1 MRTLSD
7 PELAR
12 LCDLFARHMGL
23 SFPKERWDSLDSALA
38 AASRR
43 FKFGDPRAFAAW
55 LLSSP
60 LHRQQVEVLAGYLTI
75 GETYFFRDPRT
86 LDVAQKELFSPL
98 VAARRWRQRRLR
110 IWSAGCSSGE
120 EPYTLAILLDRM
132 LPEIARWNITILA
145 TDLNPDALGKGVA
158 GRYGKWS
165 FRATPSWFREQ
176 YFESSREDEFRVI
189 DRVRRMVS
197 FAYLNL
203 ADDRYPSL
211 ITNTN
216 AMDVIFCRNVL
227 MYFTPDVAREVAS
240 KLERSLADD
249 GWLILGPAESLP
261 RGFLHLKPVS
271 FGGVVAYRKHVRQ
284 QAAPPSRAAG
294 RELAE
299 AVPGAPAVEEEAA
312 AAKPPPPS
320 FPAAANLFRLGE
332 YAEAA
337 RQLEGIGAAG
347 SLTADGRSLLVRALA
362 NGGRL
367 DEALAACDAALA
379 GEKLDPALHV
389 MRAEI
394 LQEKGEGTEARA
406 SLQRALYLDP
416 CLVPA
421 HFALGNLALWSG
433 DVPGACR
440 HFENARRLLDP
451 LPAEAEV
458 PGSEGMSAGRLREV
472 LDSMAVCTGQ
482 GTGGR

>member
-7 PELAR
+7 QELAR

-23 SFPKERWDSLDSALA
+23 SFPKERWNTLDSSLA

-43 FKFGDPRAFAAW
+43 FNFGDPRAFAAW

-60 LHRQQVEVLAGYLTI
+60 LNRQQVEVLAGYLTI

-86 LDVAQKELFSPL
+86 LDVAQKELFPPL
-98 VAARRWRQRRLR
+98 IAARRWRQRRLR

-132 LPEIARWNITILA
+132 LPDIARWNITILA
-145 TDLNPDALGKGVA
+145 TDFNPNALAKGVG

-165 FRATPSWFREQ
+165 FRATPAWFREQ
-176 YFESSREDEFRVI
+176 YFESQREDEYRVA

-211 ITNTN
+211 VTNTN

-249 GWLILGPAESLP
+249 GWLVLGPAESLP

-271 FGGVVAYRKHVRQ
+271 FGGIVAYHKRPR
-284 QAAPPSRAAG
+284 QAAVPPTPEAP
-294 RELAE
+294 REFSE
-299 AVPGAPAVEEEAA
+299 AVPGAAVREENLAVAKSPPPAFSAA
-312 AAKPPPPS
+312 AS
-320 FPAAANLFRLGE
+320 LFRLGE
-332 YAEAA
+332 YAEAVE
-337 RQLEGIGAAG
+337 QLEGVDKAG
-347 SLTADGRSLLVRALA
+347 GLTPDGRFLLVRALA

-367 DEALAACDAALA
+367 DEALAACDAALSE
-379 GEKLDPALHV
+379 EKLDPALHV

-394 LQEKGEGTEARA
+394 LQEKGDGTEAQV

-416 CLVPA
+416 ELVPA

-433 DVPGACR
+433 DIPGACR
-440 HFENARRLLDP
+440 HFDNARRLLDR

-472 LDSMAVCTGQ
+472 LDSMAICTGSR
-482 GTGGR
+482 TGGR